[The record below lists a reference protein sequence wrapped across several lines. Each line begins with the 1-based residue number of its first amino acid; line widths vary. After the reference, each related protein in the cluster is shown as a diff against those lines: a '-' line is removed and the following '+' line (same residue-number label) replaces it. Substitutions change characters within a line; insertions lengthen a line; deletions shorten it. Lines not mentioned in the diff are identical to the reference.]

1 MFSAS
6 GPNTTTTRPTT
17 RPPATN
23 RRRNDRDAERKRGK
37 RREQKLVVI
46 PKCADPERRARLEA
60 DDEAW
65 LLWYFAPEACPRNP
79 FSYAFVDQQKEI
91 IATVGE
97 SIRTG
102 RDAALAASRGEGKTT
117 ICERLTMKYILTGKT
132 PASAIAV
139 FFAVLFA
146 ATGASAE
153 ASLEEIKDTIE
164 HNDRLAADYPEVCF
178 PVRALEGAPQR
189 AHSQIASGFR
199 HDNGEPFE
207 AAATRFKW
215 CGQEIILPDIPG
227 SPSALS
233 IIATRGLD
241 SAVRG
246 LKRKGRRPDL
256 ILIDDPD
263 TQESAESEQLALKL
277 EKTIERAIGGLGGQ
291 QRRAARVI
299 ITTLPSRK
307 SVSYRYTDRKQKPF
321 FRGRRFRFLIAPPVR
336 SDLWDDYVLMRKQ
349 DELDDTTKAHDY
361 YLKNR
366 KSMDEGAVVA
376 NPNRKTSTEA
386 SALEFYFVEI
396 ARIGPEAVATEYDN
410 DPPEESGPIESGITA
425 ARIQKQISGY
435 ARKVI
440 PPGCTVLTQG
450 IDVRKIALHWTVR
463 AWKPDGSGYTI
474 DYGVHELHG
483 TTRGSDEG
491 IETAVYNAIG
501 ARMTEFR
508 ESGYVFPDNKP
519 MPAAGV
525 LSLVDA
531 GWQTQTVYRACR
543 DNVGLVPIMGFGKS
557 AGCVRTN
564 FRELTKSTDQVK
576 PGDGYR
582 LVKRGRLWLVEADAD
597 RWKSFEHARWMT
609 GPGRPGRLEMYG
621 EIDPV
626 AERLGRMSDD
636 QKRHFSYAQHL
647 TNEIEIEE
655 PHKGT
660 LRRRWKSIRDN
671 NHWLDASYYSCVGAR
686 IRGITVSITAPAA
699 DKPTTP
705 KPKKAPKKKVHY
717 DS

>member
-1 MFSAS
+1 M
-6 GPNTTTTRPTT
+6 
-17 RPPATN
+17 
-23 RRRNDRDAERKRGK
+23 
-37 RREQKLVVI
+37 
-46 PKCADPERRARLEA
+46 EA

-65 LLWYFAPEACPRNP
+65 LLYYFAAEACPRNP
-79 FSYAFVDQQKEI
+79 FTYEFVSQQKEI

-102 RDAALAASRGEGKTT
+102 RDAAIAASRGEGKTT
-117 ICERLTMKYILTGKT
+117 ICERLTMKYILQGKT
-132 PASAIAV
+132 PASTIAV

-146 ATGASAE
+146 ATGGSAE
-153 ASLEEIKDTIE
+153 ASLEEIKDQIE
-164 HNDRLAADYPEVCF
+164 HNDRLAEDYPEVCI

-189 AHSQIASGFR
+189 AHSQIVSGFR

-207 AAATRFKW
+207 AAASRFKW
-215 CGQEIILPDIPG
+215 CGEGVILPNVPG
-227 SPSALS
+227 SPAALS
-233 IIATRGLD
+233 IIETRGLD

-263 TQESAESEQLALKL
+263 TQESAESEHLARKL

-299 ITTLPSRK
+299 ITTLASRT
-307 SVSYRYTDRKQKPF
+307 SVSYRYTDRKLKPF
-321 FRGRRFRFLIAPPVR
+321 FRGRRFRFLINAPTHI
-336 SDLWDDYVLMRKQ
+336 DLWDEYVALRKQ
-349 DELDDTTKAHDY
+349 DEIDDTRKAHEF

-366 KSMDEGAVVA
+366 RKMDAGALVA
-376 NPNRKTSTEA
+376 NTNRHTATEA
-386 SALEFYFVEI
+386 SALEFYFTEV

-435 ARKVI
+435 PRKII
-440 PPGCTVLTQG
+440 PPGCTVLTHG
-450 IDVRKIALHWTVR
+450 MDVRKIAIHWVVR
-463 AWKPDGSGYTI
+463 AWRPDGTGFTI

-491 IETAVYNAIG
+491 IEAAVYNAIG

-508 ESGYVFPDNKP
+508 DADYKFADGKTIA
-519 MPAAGV
+519 PANV

-531 GWQTQTVYRACR
+531 GWQTTTVYRACR
-543 DNVGLVPIMGFGKS
+543 DNLGLVPIMGFGKS
-557 AGCVRTN
+557 AGCVRTS
-564 FRELTKSTDQVK
+564 FRDVLKSTEQVK

-597 RWKSFEHARWMT
+597 RWKGFEHARWMT
-609 GPGRPGRLEMYG
+609 GAGRPGRMEIYG
-621 EIDPV
+621 EFD
-626 AERLGRMSDD
+626 AEADRHGRLSDD
-636 QKRHFSYAQHL
+636 QKRHFAYAKHI

-655 PHKGT
+655 PYKGT
-660 LRRRWKSIRDN
+660 LRRRWKSISDN
-671 NHWLDASYYSCVGAR
+671 NHWLDASAYADVGAR
-686 IRGITVSITAPAA
+686 IRGITIAVAAAEATAA
-699 DKPTTP
+699 TTP
-705 KPKKAPKKKVHY
+705 KKPKKAKKAKVHY
-717 DS
+717 AD